1 MKDYVLDASA
11 VLEYLEGSPGAE
23 KVEQV
28 LASAHRR
35 EVTVAISVIDWG
47 EVFYNLWQHHGEEV
61 ARRELGRLTRLPVQI
76 VQVDEQHALKAGEIK
91 ALHHLSFV
99 DCIAAALTELRGAI
113 LVTSDR
119 DFKKLGRRVDVLWIP
134 RS

>member
-11 VLEYLEGSPGAE
+11 LLEYLEGSPGAE

-28 LASAHRR
+28 LASSHRR
-35 EVTVAISVIDWG
+35 EVTVAISVMNWG

-61 ARRELGRLTRLPVQI
+61 ARRELGRLARLPLQI
-76 VQVDEQHALKAGEIK
+76 VQVDEQQALKAGEIK

-119 DFKKLGRRVDVLWIP
+119 DFKKLGRRVDVLWIA